1 MSHQEA
7 ADLIQGIRSN
17 PAKRKEAIYSL
28 TRDIELKDKII
39 RYVKNHGGSETE
51 SLTIYN
57 DMIVTFIKIVHTRKE
72 FTLDRP
78 LHAYLMG
85 IAKNIWYNEL
95 RKRSKFKTS
104 DLEKTIEQRDDTI
117 SAVDLLIKG
126 DRESVL
132 NKVLG
137 EMKVKCKEVLM
148 YWSGGYKMKEIA
160 HLLSYKSEGVAR
172 KKKSECMKELLA
184 YLADKPYIKKQLS
197 KV

>member
-72 FTLDRP
+72 FALDRP

-132 NKVLG
+132 NKVLDQ
-137 EMKVKCKEVLM
+137 MKVKCKEVLM